1 MIDFHSL
8 MSRADDVGIGQ
19 QHAEPNFGL
28 VLSEPAPSSEFML
41 TEQRAYLD
49 IPDALRMPVFV
60 EQDLETG
67 AETFLNERHFRD
79 LVGSLTP
86 LTVYEA
92 LALTTAAAEL
102 AFEKHADA
110 IAKAYAKATN
120 R

>member
-1 MIDFHSL
+1 MINFDDL
-8 MSRADDVGIGQ
+8 MTRAADVGIGQ
-19 QHAEPNFGL
+19 QHAEPDFGL

-41 TEQRAYLD
+41 TEQRAYLA
-49 IPDALRMPVFV
+49 ISDALRMPVFV
-60 EQDLETG
+60 EQDPETG
-67 AETFLNERHFRD
+67 IEVFVNERHFRD

-86 LTVYEA
+86 LTVDEA

-102 AFEKHADA
+102 AFERHADE